1 MDFVIAR
8 GLGKWRNV
16 KDARK
21 PRKINIC
28 WDGDI

>member
-8 GLGKWRNV
+8 GLGKGINV
-16 KDARK
+16 KDART

-28 WDGDI
+28 GAVGV